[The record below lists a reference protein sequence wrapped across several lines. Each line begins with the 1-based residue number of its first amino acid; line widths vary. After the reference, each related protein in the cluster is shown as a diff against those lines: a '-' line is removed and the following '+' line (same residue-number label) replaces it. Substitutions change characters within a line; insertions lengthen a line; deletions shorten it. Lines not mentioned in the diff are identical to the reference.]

1 MAPSSYSNHFYRK
14 NSTGSMIIVSLI
26 YIIPLSIS
34 RSLFAEGSYSET
46 ELKVQ
51 FKKAIKIISLLL
63 VPAILVT
70 FLFRKYILLAF
81 GKEYSDSF
89 L

>member
-1 MAPSSYSNHFYRK
+1 M
-14 NSTGSMIIVSLI
+14 MIANLL
-26 YIIPLSIS
+26 YIILMATSQ
-34 RSLFAEGSYSET
+34 SLFAEGSYSGK

-51 FKKAIKIISLLL
+51 LKKVIKIISLILI
-63 VPAILVT
+63 PTILVT
-70 FLFRKYILLAF
+70 FLFGNYILLTF